1 MTYSAEVSMPSNNV
15 STETPS
21 HTVSNLLHFVTQWI
35 SRVIVSLGS
44 LRNSSQVHRLGS
56 STSPVI
62 EKVQAVSGVRGVG
75 PADKTGKSPTTY
87 CPGGR
92 RSAGALSRGRPR
104 NARETKDMVE
114 PPPVRRGVDSNGLP
128 ACSSV

>member
-21 HTVSNLLHFVTQWI
+21 HTLSNLLHFVTQWI

-62 EKVQAVSGVRGVG
+62 EKVQAVSGVLGVG

-87 CPGGR
+87 CPGGT
-92 RSAGALSRGRPR
+92 RSAGTRSRGRPR
-104 NARETKDMVE
+104 NARETKDIVE
-114 PPPVRRGVDSNGLP
+114 LHPVRRGVDSDSCLP
-128 ACSSV
+128 AAAC